1 MKSLAETLRGGEKK
15 LLPKNYRSH
24 NPKTWKHIHK
34 MFGIQSET
42 SLLIN
47 CGKISSLSTKKW
59 GNSWPERSSLIAQN
73 YYL

>member
-34 MFGIQSET
+34 IFGIQLAT
-42 SLLIN
+42 LLLIN
-47 CGKISSLSTKKW
+47 CGKVLVCQPKSGGILGPK
-59 GNSWPERSSLIAQN
+59 GAP
-73 YYL
+73 